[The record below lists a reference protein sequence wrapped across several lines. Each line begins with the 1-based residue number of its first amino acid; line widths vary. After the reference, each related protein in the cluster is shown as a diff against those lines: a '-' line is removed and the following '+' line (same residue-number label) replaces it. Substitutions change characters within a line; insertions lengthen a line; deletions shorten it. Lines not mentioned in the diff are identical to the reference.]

1 MATDKDIEHSHFINS
16 QKNYAMDLQA
26 RIAAFPWWLFALIIL
41 IGVTLIL
48 ISMNPDFAQAF
59 NIIRTGIGVTIE
71 VTIIAYSTAIILGL
85 IAGLGRVSENVL
97 TKNLATV
104 YVELVRGIPLLVL
117 IFFIAL
123 VIVPG
128 ATDLVSIIGKM
139 LSDVGLISIGN
150 RLSLVNNKSV
160 PMNVRGIVALSLTY
174 GAFLAEVFR
183 AGIQSVSKGQMEAS
197 RSQGMS
203 YGQAMRYVILPQA
216 IRNVLP
222 ALGNDF
228 ISMLKDSSLVSI
240 LAVRDITQIARL
252 YAGHSFHFPEA
263 YMTLSITYL
272 TMTLILSMML
282 KTLERRHT
290 RNG

>member
-1 MATDKDIEHSHFINS
+1 
-16 QKNYAMDLQA
+16 MDLQA